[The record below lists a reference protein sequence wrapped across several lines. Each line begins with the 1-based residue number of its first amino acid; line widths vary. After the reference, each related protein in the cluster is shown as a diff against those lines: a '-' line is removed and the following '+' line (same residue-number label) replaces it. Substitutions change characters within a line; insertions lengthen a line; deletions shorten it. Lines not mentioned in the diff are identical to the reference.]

1 MPKCILNCILAS
13 HGIGRGLISEVT
25 SQTHILTKAGVHLS
39 LLEIYMCVCVCV
51 CVCVCIPVP
60 VKTNVYICI
69 YIDKYIYIY
78 KDKYIYIQTDPSGKV
93 FTEENWFS
101 FSLHIGTIF
110 DGNVIYTE

>member
-1 MPKCILNCILAS
+1 M
-13 HGIGRGLISEVT
+13 
-25 SQTHILTKAGVHLS
+25 
-39 LLEIYMCVCVCV
+39 

-78 KDKYIYIQTDPSGKV
+78 IDKYIYIHIYIYIRTDPSGEV